1 MCRCGRGGLRGVWA
15 AGGAQNIAM
24 ARVARVVALA
34 LVVALLAA
42 AGTATAARVLPP
54 EDCVAKCMAA
64 CNAGDGVGVGVA
76 DGILPGPSPAKLTIV
91 CYLDGP
97 VRSCTLVT

>member
-1 MCRCGRGGLRGVWA
+1 MWA
-15 AGGAQNIAM
+15 AGGAQKITM
-24 ARVARVVALA
+24 ARVVALG

-42 AGTATAARVLPP
+42 AGTATVARVLPP

-64 CNAGDGVGVGVA
+64 CNAGDGVGVAG
-76 DGILPGPSPAKLTIV
+76 GILPGPSPAKLTIV